1 MAGLSA
7 PPAPA
12 PSSEFRGLS
21 NLRMFAIIA
30 QLRWNLLRNSLRTIR
45 GRLEA
50 VSRAFATITMT
61 MLSIGGAIGLS
72 IASYLTVADQ
82 RFSYL

>member
-7 PPAPA
+7 PAAPA
-12 PSSEFRGLS
+12 PSAEFRGLS

-30 QLRWNLLRNSLRTIR
+30 ELRWNLLRNSLRTIR

-50 VSRAFATITMT
+50 VSRVFATVTMT
-61 MLSIGGAIGLS
+61 MLSIGGAIGP
-72 IASYLTVADQ
+72 IALKSAVKA
-82 RFSYL
+82 